1 MQTHFERTGKLS
13 TSCAHCAYLTVLTR
27 HTRIDV
33 DISSH
38 AAFLYRAFNSADP
51 RAVNFSYAV
60 PRCHIFRKMSLPY
73 FRRLFAFASMP
84 RTHCEFIRGEW
95 IHTQKT
101 SASVPQ
107 HLANAALLDIAAII
121 IRPRIPR
128 VIKSANIR
136 ASASAEILAAPH
148 RHTRRTST
156 SSHPAL
162 PCPAF
167 SQSCPMPAR
176 YFRFPPAVNK
186 CC

>member
-1 MQTHFERTGKLS
+1 M
-13 TSCAHCAYLTVLTR
+13 
-27 HTRIDV
+27 

-51 RAVNFSYAV
+51 RAVNFSYTM

-121 IRPRIPR
+121 IRSRILR

-136 ASASAEILAAPH
+136 ASVSAKILAAPH
-148 RHTRRTST
+148 RHTRRTSV

-162 PCPAF
+162 PCPRLQPIMPYSCKIF
-167 SQSCPMPAR
+167 SLSAR
-176 YFRFPPAVNK
+176 REQMLLPWSLYRGI
-186 CC
+186 